1 MTAPM
6 PARSHA
12 NMSVVEREFTFDALL
27 AEFGEVE
34 TQAPDAA
41 AEKPAPEA
49 VPSAASTEALLPA
62 AAAAPQAAES
72 AAASAVAPQRRSLLT
87 RPLKMP
93 SPEAL
98 KLSGLIAIAALS
110 LTLVFIAISR

>member
-41 AEKPAPEA
+41 AEKPAPVE
-49 VPSAASTEALLPA
+49 TPA
-62 AAAAPQAAES
+62 AAPTAL
-72 AAASAVAPQRRSLLT
+72 ASAVAPQRRSLLT

-98 KLSGLIAIAALS
+98 KLTGLIAIAALS
-110 LTLVFIAISR
+110 LTLVFIALSR